1 MPSKQIKGGCLLTEE
16 ILKVAHLNKFYGERQ
31 VLFDINFELKK
42 GEVLALLGPSGSGKS
57 TTIRTLNGLEDF
69 QSGQITFAGQNVIPD
84 EKHWQKLRQKIGMV
98 FQSYDLFPNM
108 TVLENIVL
116 APTKVQHREQK
127 EAEAEAKKLLA
138 MVGLS
143 DYEQAYPRQLSGGQK
158 QRIAIVRA
166 LAMHPDLML
175 FDEVTASLDPEMV
188 RGVLEIIKKLS
199 DEEDM
204 TMLIVTHEMNF
215 AAQIADRVLF
225 LEDGHILEDTPGQQ
239 FFKQPQTERAQKFL
253 ESMDF

>member
-1 MPSKQIKGGCLLTEE
+1 MTEE
-16 ILKVAHLNKFYGERQ
+16 ILKVAHLNKFYGKRQ
-31 VLFDINFELKK
+31 VLFDINFDLKK

-69 QSGQITFAGQNVIPD
+69 QSGQITFEGQNVILD
-84 EKHWQKLRQKIGMV
+84 EKHWQDLRQKIGMV

-143 DYEQAYPRQLSGGQK
+143 DYAQSYPRQLSGGQK

>member
-1 MPSKQIKGGCLLTEE
+1 MAEE
-16 ILKVAHLNKFYGERQ
+16 ILKVEHLNKFYGERQ
-31 VLFDINFELKK
+31 VLFDINFNLQK

-57 TTIRTLNGLEDF
+57 TTIRTLNGLEGFKD
-69 QSGQITFAGQNVIPD
+69 GQITFEGQQVKAG
-84 EKHWQKLRQKIGMV
+84 EKDWQTIRQKIGMV

-108 TVLENIVL
+108 NVLENIVL
-116 APTKVQHREQK
+116 APIKVQHRER
-127 EAEAEAKKLLA
+127 AEAEKEARRLLK
-138 MVGLS
+138 MVDLA

-188 RGVLEIIKKLS
+188 RGILEIIKRLR
-199 DEEDM
+199 DEEHM
-204 TMLIVTHEMNF
+204 TMIIVTHEMNF
-215 AAQIADRVLF
+215 AARIADRVLF
-225 LEDGHILEDTPGQQ
+225 LEDGRIVENTPGKQ
-239 FFKQPQTERAQKFL
+239 FFDHPQTERAQRFL

>member
-1 MPSKQIKGGCLLTEE
+1 MTEE

-108 TVLENIVL
+108 TVLENIIL

-158 QRIAIVRA
+158 QRVA
-166 LAMHPDLML
+166 LARAMMIDPEIIGY
-175 FDEVTASLDPEMV
+175 DEPTSALDPEL
-188 RGVLEIIKKLS
+188 RLEVEKLILQNR
-199 DEEDM
+199 ELGM
-204 TMLIVTHEMNF
+204 TQIVVTHDLQF
-215 AAQIADRVLF
+215 AENIADVL
-225 LEDGHILEDTPGQQ
+225 LKVEP
-239 FFKQPQTERAQKFL
+239 K
-253 ESMDF
+253 